1 LSDAGESDVLVVG
14 GGVIGA
20 SLAYGLARLGRSV
33 RLLDEGDDAF
43 RAARGNFGLV
53 WVQGKGAACPPY
65 AGWTLRAA
73 AAWPAFAR
81 EISDETGVDLQL
93 EQIGGLHMC
102 LSDEEMDERRTTLA
116 RLRAVLETD
125 YPYEMLDHAGTA
137 RLCPGIGPDVVGASF
152 GPLDGH
158 VSPLRLLR
166 ALLQAFA
173 QRGGQ
178 LATGHRVTR
187 IVPAAGGFAVTT
199 EAGSFRAAQVVLAAG
214 LGNHALAPMVGLSAP
229 VAPNRGQIL
238 VCERVQPFL
247 RYPTLN
253 VRQTGEGSLQIGDS
267 KEDAGFDDRTARPV
281 LARIAHRAVR
291 IFPRLADVNVVRT
304 WGALRVMTPDG
315 LPVYEASSTCAGA
328 FVVTCHSGITLAA
341 VHADAL
347 SCWIAG
353 GERPAETLPFTAA
366 RFDVPAPRLH

>member
-1 LSDAGESDVLVVG
+1 MSDADESDVLVVG
-14 GGVIGA
+14 GGIVGA
-20 SLAYGLARLGRSV
+20 SIAWGLARRGRRV

-53 WVQGKGAACPPY
+53 WVQGKGAGCPPY
-65 AGWTLRAA
+65 VRWTLRAA

-81 EISDETGVDLQL
+81 ELTDETGVDLQL
-93 EQIGGLHMC
+93 EQRGGLQMC
-102 LSDEEMDERRTTLA
+102 LSDDEFDERRGALE
-116 RLRAVLETD
+116 RLRAAMADD
-125 YPYEMLDHAGTA
+125 YPFEMLDHAGTA

-178 LATGHRVTR
+178 LATGQRVTR
-187 IVPAAGGFAVTT
+187 IATAAGGFAVAT
-199 EAGSFRAAQVVLAAG
+199 EAGAFRASQVVLAAG
-214 LGNHALAPMVGLSAP
+214 LGNKALAPMVGLAAP
-229 VAPNRGQIL
+229 VVPNRGQIL

-267 KEDAGFDDRTARPV
+267 KEDAGYDDRTARPV

-291 IFPRLADVNVVRT
+291 IFPHLADVNVVRT
-304 WGALRVMTPDG
+304 WGALRVMTADG
-315 LPVYEASSTCAGA
+315 LPIYEASPTCPGR
-328 FVVTCHSGITLAA
+328 S
-341 VHADAL
+341 
-347 SCWIAG
+347 S
-353 GERPAETLPFTAA
+353 RPATAA
-366 RFDVPAPRLH
+366 SRWPPCTPAR